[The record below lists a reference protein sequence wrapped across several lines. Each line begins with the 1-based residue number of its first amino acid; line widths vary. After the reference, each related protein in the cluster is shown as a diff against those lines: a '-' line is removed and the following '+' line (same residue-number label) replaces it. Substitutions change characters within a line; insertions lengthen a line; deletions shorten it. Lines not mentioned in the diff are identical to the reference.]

1 MAGIRSYLNL
11 TTLYKVTQGP
21 AGKKDLE
28 KADVVFSAN
37 YVPGA

>member
-11 TTLYKVTQGP
+11 TTLHKVTQGL
-21 AGKKDLE
+21 GKKDLE